1 MQGVGVEQQELSR
14 PGNPEQCAEHVA
26 EFSVHGAGVW
36 SICPLLRPPLMTVT
50 RGNPPSPHT
59 YFISPDLPGCTAV
72 QVKAILGVGEGSGQN
87 TESCAVCLCV
97 CVCVCV
103 CTVSVGEPRLHSTIH
118 SAHLL
123 LKSEGGE
130 FPGGP
135 VVRTPCFHCWGPGF
149 KPWSGN

>member
-103 CTVSVGEPRLHSTIH
+103 CVYCQRRGATLALNHPFSS
-118 SAHLL
+118 SAI
-123 LKSEGGE
+123 EIRGRGI
-130 FPGGP
+130 
-135 VVRTPCFHCWGPGF
+135 
-149 KPWSGN
+149 PWRSSG